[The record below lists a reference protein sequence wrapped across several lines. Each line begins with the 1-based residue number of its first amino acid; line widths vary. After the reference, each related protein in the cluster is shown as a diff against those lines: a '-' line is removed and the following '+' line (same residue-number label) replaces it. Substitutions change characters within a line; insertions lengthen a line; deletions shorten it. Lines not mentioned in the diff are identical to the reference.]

1 MKYINYTDYLT
12 SIPKDRI
19 YTTEE
24 IILEFINVILAFPRF
39 MLKNKL
45 KIVFGG
51 TIRKKKK

>member
-1 MKYINYTDYLT
+1 MEYINYTDYLT